1 MKNNNNNDIMD
12 KLADDILK
20 RKEGIRSLENTL
32 RSAKE
37 DLRGIEDQF
46 RSALSEKGLRSISYG
61 SHYLATAARKYV
73 SITDLKALMTQL
85 KKKGMKDCIVEA
97 VDKRKFDVYAKEAL
111 KTGKMFAGTEVKESE
126 YLVVREKKEK

>member
-61 SHYLATAARKYV
+61 SHCLATAARKYV

-85 KKKGMKDCIVEA
+85 KKKGMKDGG
-97 VDKRKFDVYAKEAL
+97 KR
-111 KTGKMFAGTEVKESE
+111 
-126 YLVVREKKEK
+126 